1 MLFQVFLEDLPEDFA
16 EAVNEYN
23 TKVEENFAHFLLTTA
38 KLADMEEEYRLPLS
52 KTDFTSE
59 KWHGSEL
66 ASYLMDNNKRIS
78 AVSPFACLS
87 GMVDD
92 DLFHGENINNVSYC
106 FIRGRI

>member
-1 MLFQVFLEDLPEDFA
+1 MI
-16 EAVNEYN
+16 
-23 TKVEENFAHFLLTTA
+23 
-38 KLADMEEEYRLPLS
+38 KLKISYFKIHCWNLACACIVVTVVSEISHL
-52 KTDFTSE
+52 DFTSE